1 MNKNLS
7 IDEKVRNFYETLPFN
22 IYGDLDTAVERVK
35 KTNLFKIYPVLKN
48 VFEKHEIKNI
58 IDFGCGG
65 GWLINSLAYNNYPNV
80 YGLDLSKATLKYAS
94 DVSKKLK
101 LKTTLIN
108 SNIFEFETNLKFDL
122 LISLGVLH
130 HTNNCLKALNHIC
143 KFASDKSFIFLGLYH
158 KYGRKPFLD
167 FVRKLNGMSEQEKF
181 RKYKQLHKLTDEK
194 HLYSW
199 FRDQVL
205 HPHETQHTYEE
216 IHFILS
222 KKGFNIVSTSINN
235 FEPFNSDNKII
246 EKEKEL
252 YEYGLMKIKKNQY
265 YPGFFIILAKNF

>member
-1 MNKNLS
+1 
-7 IDEKVRNFYETLPFN
+7 
-22 IYGDLDTAVERVK
+22 
-35 KTNLFKIYPVLKN
+35 
-48 VFEKHEIKNI
+48 
-58 IDFGCGG
+58 
-65 GWLINSLAYNNYPNV
+65 
-80 YGLDLSKATLKYAS
+80 
-94 DVSKKLK
+94 
-101 LKTTLIN
+101 
-108 SNIFEFETNLKFDL
+108 
-122 LISLGVLH
+122 
-130 HTNNCLKALNHIC
+130 
-143 KFASDKSFIFLGLYH
+143 
-158 KYGRKPFLD
+158 
-167 FVRKLNGMSEQEKF
+167 MSEQEKF

-222 KKGFNIVSTSINN
+222 NKGFKIVSTSINN

>member
-1 MNKNLS
+1 MNKNLF
-7 IDEKVRNFYETLPFN
+7 IDEKVRDFYETLPFN
-22 IYGDLDTAVERVK
+22 IYGDLNTAVERVK
-35 KTNLFKIYPVLKN
+35 KINLIKIYPVLKN

-58 IDFGCGG
+58 IDFGCGS
-65 GWLINSLAYNNYPNV
+65 GWLVNSLAYNNNSNV
-80 YGLDLSKATLKYAS
+80 YGLDFSKAALKYAS

-143 KFASDKSFIFLGLYH
+143 KFGSDKSFIFLGLYH
-158 KYGRKPFLD
+158 KYGRKPFLN
-167 FVRKLNGMSEQEKF
+167 FVRKLTGMSEQEKF

-222 KKGFNIVSTSINN
+222 KKGFKIVSTSINH
-235 FEPFNSDNKII
+235 FEPFNSDNEII
-246 EKEKEL
+246 KKEKEL